1 MISHTEQKRWIN
13 IIVLINYK
21 NAKNN
26 FSFIQIME
34 EEKKDANFLLKDFSE
49 NTTTHGPKN
58 IVSAV
63 RVWAKE
69 IVFRSSDWWV
79 FIN

>member
-1 MISHTEQKRWIN
+1 MG
-13 IIVLINYK
+13 
-21 NAKNN
+21 
-26 FSFIQIME
+26 E
-34 EEKKDANFLLKDFSE
+34 ERKDANFLLKDFSE

-69 IVFRSSDWWV
+69 MVTTTRNYRGSRLIF
-79 FIN
+79 

>member
-1 MISHTEQKRWIN
+1 
-13 IIVLINYK
+13 
-21 NAKNN
+21 
-26 FSFIQIME
+26 ME

-69 IVFRSSDWWV
+69 VVSRSSDSRA
-79 FIN
+79 FII

>member
-1 MISHTEQKRWIN
+1 MKKIY
-13 IIVLINYK
+13 L
-21 NAKNN
+21 
-26 FSFIQIME
+26 SFTQIME

-69 IVFRSSDWWV
+69 IVSRSSDSRA
-79 FIN
+79 FII

>member
-1 MISHTEQKRWIN
+1 
-13 IIVLINYK
+13 
-21 NAKNN
+21 
-26 FSFIQIME
+26 ME

-69 IVFRSSDWWV
+69 IVSRNSDW
-79 FIN
+79 INSTYY

>member
-1 MISHTEQKRWIN
+1 
-13 IIVLINYK
+13 
-21 NAKNN
+21 
-26 FSFIQIME
+26 ME
-34 EEKKDANFLLKDFSE
+34 DERKDAHFLLKDFSE

-69 IVFRSSDWWV
+69 FFTSKLLCYT
-79 FIN
+79 N

>member
-1 MISHTEQKRWIN
+1 
-13 IIVLINYK
+13 
-21 NAKNN
+21 
-26 FSFIQIME
+26 ME
-34 EEKKDANFLLKDFSE
+34 EEKKDGNFLLKDFSE

-69 IVFRSSDWWV
+69 IVSRRLLAGVVIDEYL
-79 FIN
+79 

>member
-1 MISHTEQKRWIN
+1 
-13 IIVLINYK
+13 
-21 NAKNN
+21 
-26 FSFIQIME
+26 ME

-69 IVFRSSDWWV
+69 VVSRSNDYIRA
-79 FIN
+79 FII

>member
-1 MISHTEQKRWIN
+1 
-13 IIVLINYK
+13 
-21 NAKNN
+21 
-26 FSFIQIME
+26 ME

-69 IVFRSSDWWV
+69 IVSRSSDWIV
-79 FIN
+79 FIIEPLKNVISCYGFRYSYVCVECLSGKQSCS